1 MQDHA
6 SLDGLRRVLGDL
18 LLVHFIV
25 RLSIVFP
32 HGDRAREGDP
42 SNVVYLTSSHN
53 KSDAI
58 SFTNRDLDTVEV
70 YLA

>member
-1 MQDHA
+1 M
-6 SLDGLRRVLGDL
+6 
-18 LLVHFIV
+18 
-25 RLSIVFP
+25 FP

-42 SNVVYLTSSHN
+42 SNVVYLTTSHN